1 MAAVAGWAGR
11 QAVAGGAAVHYDG
24 GDDSSGGSGTLVGA
38 CWHEVLARVR
48 GQTTF
53 QDRLAPEA
61 QIDRPRLGFER
72 FHSLYHCHLMGVSK
86 WT

>member
-1 MAAVAGWAGR
+1 MTV
-11 QAVAGGAAVHYDG
+11 D
-24 GDDSSGGSGTLVGA
+24 GDDSSGGSGGSGTLVGA

-61 QIDRPRLGFER
+61 QIDRPRLGF
-72 FHSLYHCHLMGVSK
+72 
-86 WT
+86 